1 MGARIGSVH
10 DKLKKEFDQNKRVLT
25 FDEYVGLIAEN
36 PARTLRGSA
45 GYLLEMMDYFG
56 KTALKH
62 DKGLFRFKIFDEP
75 VDGIAPKVVGHERV
89 QNEIYRTLKNFVRQG
104 LNNQLILLHGPNG
117 SAKSTLIH
125 ALMNGMEKYS
135 ETSDGATYT
144 FNWVFP
150 LESVTKG
157 KIGIGTP
164 YPASK
169 DSVDSYAKLPDDEIA
184 AKLTSELKDH
194 PFLLIPKSE
203 RLSFLT
209 DLIGREKA
217 QKVWSTMPH
226 YLTQGDLDQ
235 RSKMI
240 FDALLI
246 SNNGDYRKVLKHIQ
260 VERYY
265 YSRRYRR
272 GLVTIEPQMHV
283 DASYGMLAYN
293 KNISSLPPSLQS
305 LNFFTV
311 TGDLVDGNR
320 GIVEYSDLLKRPI
333 DTFKYLLTACETG
346 TVSVGPT
353 ITSLDAVLLG
363 STNELQLDAFKE
375 FPDFSSFKARIHLIR
390 VPYLLSPQE
399 ETEIY
404 SLILPQV
411 AGEKPITP
419 HVAWTAGLWAV
430 LTRLKKPNPV
440 NYPGSLNQIIS
451 NLTPLDKARIYDG
464 QDLPFALGSEEKKQL
479 RSQLENLKQEYGHVP
494 YYEGR
499 IGASVREIK
508 NILYDA
514 ANNPQFPTLSPLAFL
529 QELELFVN
537 TKTSEYEF
545 LKQEVK
551 DNYHDAREFIN
562 VVTREYL
569 DVLDREVKDSIG
581 IYESFQWEELLKK
594 YVQNIS
600 AVLKKEKV
608 KNKITGRH
616 EDPDSSQI
624 LEVETILGSPLKD
637 PELEEFRKNIIS
649 QVGAWSLDH
658 PNEPVNYREVFPE
671 YWKKIEKHYFEAQ
684 KGEITKMAQALN
696 TYELET
702 GGSITE
708 AGKLARQ
715 TVEKMKSKYGYTE
728 EAAKEV
734 IAFLVKKRY

>member
-25 FDEYVGLIAEN
+25 FDEYIGLIAEN
-36 PARTLRGSA
+36 PTRTLRGSA
-45 GYLLEMMDYFG
+45 AYLLEMMDYFG
-56 KTALKH
+56 KSPVKNE
-62 DKGLFRFKIFDEP
+62 KGMFRFNVFDEP

-135 ETSDGATYT
+135 ETTEGANYT
-144 FNWVFP
+144 FNWIFP
-150 LESVTKG
+150 TESMTKG

-164 YPASK
+164 YPSSK
-169 DSVDSYAKLPDDEIA
+169 DSADSYAKLTDDEIA
-184 AKLTSELKDH
+184 AKMTSELKDH
-194 PFLLIPKSE
+194 PFLLIPKQE
-203 RLSFLT
+203 RLNFLNE
-209 DLIGREKA
+209 LIGKDKA
-217 QKVWSTMPH
+217 AKLWSTMPN

-240 FDALLI
+240 FEALLT

-260 VERYY
+260 VERFY

-283 DASYGMLAYN
+283 DASYGMLSYN

-305 LNFFTV
+305 LNMFTV

-390 VPYLLSPQE
+390 VPYLLSVKE

-404 SLILPQV
+404 SLVLPQV
-411 AGEKPITP
+411 AGDKPITP
-419 HVAWTAGLWAV
+419 HVAWAAGLWAV

-440 NYPGSLNQIIS
+440 NYPGSLNQIIG

-464 QDLPFALGSEEKKQL
+464 EDLPISLGSEEKKQL
-479 RSQLENLKQEYGHVP
+479 KSQVNDLKQEYGHVP

-514 ANNPQFPTLSPLAFL
+514 ANSSQFPTLSPLAFL
-529 QELELFVN
+529 QELETFVN
-537 TKTSEYEF
+537 TKTSEYDF

-551 DNYHDAREFIN
+551 DNFHDAREFIH
-562 VVTREYL
+562 VVTKEYL
-569 DVLDREVKDSIG
+569 EILDHEIKDSIG
-581 IYESFQWEELLKK
+581 IYETFQWEELLKR
-594 YVQNIS
+594 YVTNIS
-600 AVLKKEKV
+600 HVLKKEKI
-608 KNKITGRH
+608 KNVITGKH

-624 LEVETILGSPLKD
+624 LEIEMILGAPMKD
-637 PELEEFRKNIIS
+637 PELEEFRKNVIA
-649 QVGAWSLDH
+649 QVGAWSLD
-658 PNEPVNYREVFPE
+658 NVNKAVSYREVFPE
-671 YWKKIEKHYFEAQ
+671 YWKKIERHYFEAQ
-684 KGEITKMAQALN
+684 KGQITKMAQALN

-702 GGSITE
+702 GGAHTE
-708 AGKLARQ
+708 GGKLAKQ
-715 TVEKMKSKYGYTE
+715 TVEKMKSKYGYTD